1 MSNQLATLKQTLSSA
16 TMREQFARA
25 LPKHLSPERF
35 CRIAITALT
44 RTPKLADC
52 TQESLMKCLLDLSAF
67 GLEPDGRRAHLIPY
81 KDQCTLIIDWKG
93 LAELAMRS
101 GIIAKLHADIVCEND
116 AFEYD
121 LGEVVRHSVN
131 WKAPRGAMYAA
142 YALAVTKDGAK
153 FCAVLTKDEVD
164 GIMARSQGYKSA
176 VQYNKTHPWLTDYN
190 EMAKKTAFRRLAKWL
205 PLSAEFRDAQDKDD
219 EPMEREIQAAV
230 VPPVKAL
237 FDKPKEPEETP
248 VTSSP
253 HEALTL
259 LIRESG
265 LTWEQVGPAA
275 EAGGIFLDTAIPL
288 NDQPE
293 DVVLEILD
301 NWGALTAMLKGGAK

>member
-1 MSNQLATLKQTLSSA
+1 MSNQLSTLKQTLSSA
-16 TMREQFARA
+16 AMREQFARA

-81 KDQCTLIIDWKG
+81 KDQCTLVIDWKG

-131 WKAPRGAMYAA
+131 WKAPRAAMYAA

-153 FCAVLTKDEVD
+153 FCAVLTKEEID
-164 GIMARSQGYKSA
+164 GIRGRSRSG
-176 VQYNKTHPWLTDYN
+176 NNGPWVTDYN

-205 PLSAEFRDAQDKDD
+205 PLSAEFRDAQDKDE

-253 HEALTL
+253 HEELSF
-259 LIRESG
+259 LIRESN

-275 EAGGIFLDTAIPL
+275 EAGGIFLDASIPL

-293 DVVLEILD
+293 DVVREILASWD
-301 NWGALTAMLKGGAK
+301 GLQGMLKGGAK